1 MEKTAVILAGG
12 FSRRFG
18 QDKGSL
24 MLMGKPLILHVL
36 DKVSTIVN
44 QVLVVVSSKSQ
55 EKCFTQI
62 LSSDVEVVLDTYKTQ
77 SPLVGALTGF
87 KNARGRYCL
96 LLPCDTPLI
105 SIQVIS
111 LLLDLCINKD
121 AAIPR
126 WPNEYIE
133 PLQAAY
139 RTEPALV
146 AAEAALRGNERRM
159 HSMVGYLSE
168 VNYISTARLKEIDP
182 KLLTFLNV
190 NTPSDMR
197 KAEEI
202 LLAMQLKPSE
212 TLL

>member
-1 MEKTAVILAGG
+1 
-12 FSRRFG
+12 
-18 QDKGSL
+18 
-24 MLMGKPLILHVL
+24 MGKPLILHVL

-55 EKCFTQI
+55 EKAFTQI

-87 KNARGRYCL
+87 ENARGRYCL

-126 WPNEYIE
+126 WSNEYIE

-190 NTPSDMR
+190 NTPNDMR